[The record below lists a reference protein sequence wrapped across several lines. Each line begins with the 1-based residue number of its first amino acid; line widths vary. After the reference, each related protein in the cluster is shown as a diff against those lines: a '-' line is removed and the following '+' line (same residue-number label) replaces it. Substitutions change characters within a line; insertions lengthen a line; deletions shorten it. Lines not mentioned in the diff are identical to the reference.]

1 MSFLNIV
8 FFFDDCVIGGS
19 LGSMKKC
26 YSIPLCPRTKT
37 DHVRSSI
44 ILSRFPSIHLCFGSS
59 IDFVFLQLK
68 TSFVVDNFP
77 RHRANSA
84 SIVSDFGKFGF
95 PRPFTVWSG
104 IMQSNTVVFLRP
116 RGISLHDSWY
126 GPIFSDYV
134 THAYIIVTNISGLC
148 YRRFDFPDS
157 DFYPV
162 SLGSTRNG
170 LICSRNILS
179 FFHSYRFTSAGQY
192 GA

>member
-1 MSFLNIV
+1 
-8 FFFDDCVIGGS
+8 
-19 LGSMKKC
+19 MKQFC
-26 YSIPLCPRTKT
+26 SIPLCSRTKT
-37 DHVRSSI
+37 NRVRSSI
-44 ILSRFPSIHLCFGSS
+44 ILSRFLSIHLFFGSS
-59 IDFVFLQLK
+59 VDGVFLQLK
-68 TSFVVDNFP
+68 TSFVVDNFS

-104 IMQSNTVVFLRP
+104 IMVTNTVVFLRP
-116 RGISLHDSWY
+116 RGISLRDSWY

-134 THAYIIVTNISGLC
+134 THAYIIVTNISGLR

-170 LICSRNILS
+170 LICSRNIIIIFSQLS
-179 FFHSYRFTSAGQY
+179 FYVRRSIRRLNISTK
-192 GA
+192 